1 VEQGVVDSFSP
12 IICHRVRRM
21 ETLRPTPT
29 FDHLYRLWVHYSSK
43 VHKKA
48 EDESEPRVELHCVK
62 HMRRTMPPGPER

>member
-1 VEQGVVDSFSP
+1 VINSFSQ
-12 IICHRVRRM
+12 IIGHHVRRM

-48 EDESEPRVELHCVK
+48 EGESEPRIELH
-62 HMRRTMPPGPER
+62 